1 MFSPYDNYIKLS
13 FKVLSDVCLYITLIK
28 LTFMIIS
35 TVYYSFGEHE
45 RGPSELFYRPTQEY
59 LSHSSD
65 CSLLLRD
72 SLYKPLHALL
82 QTLLG
87 DG

>member
-1 MFSPYDNYIKLS
+1 
-13 FKVLSDVCLYITLIK
+13 
-28 LTFMIIS
+28 MIIS

-45 RGPSELFYRPTQEY
+45 RGPSELFYRPTQGY

-82 QTLLG
+82 QTFLG